1 MSNCRERNTYDEEQ
15 KKWKYAEVMGG
26 LAMQKTRRITEQFAK
41 PTGNR
46 QTERDRERHRLEVRP
61 KMNRNKERI

>member
-26 LAMQKTRRITEQFAK
+26 LAM
-41 PTGNR
+41 
-46 QTERDRERHRLEVRP
+46 
-61 KMNRNKERI
+61 